1 MCMVTDKREAMTKW
15 KPKAYTYDY
24 FFTIP
29 WSVFIS
35 SSGRPF
41 KGPLVDRSE
50 VLWSTDQRLLGRPTR
65 DPQNDVERKLNEIER
80 KLNEKADFRT
90 VLERDWTKLNE
101 IERDRFSTRIFPLWY
116 FYDNLYLWRSCFLT
130 SSLRQP
136 KSSPRFRYSLRY
148 ILRISWMIWT
158 YLIHYFWYSCRY
170 EPQKWLTL
178 WANA

>member
-1 MCMVTDKREAMTKW
+1 MDVHGDGYREAMTKW
-15 KPKAYTYDY
+15 KPKAYIHDF
-24 FFTIP
+24 FFTIL

-41 KGPLVDRSE
+41 KAPLVDRAE
-50 VLWSTDQRLLGRPTR
+50 VLWSTDQRPL
-65 DPQNDVERKLNEIER
+65 ERRWTKLNEIER
-80 KLNEKADFRT
+80 KLNEKADFKT

-101 IERDRFSTRIFPLWY
+101 SERDRFSTRIFSLWL

-130 SSLRQP
+130 SSLRHP
-136 KSSPRFRYSLRY
+136 KSPPRFRYSLRY

-158 YLIHYFWYSCRY
+158 YLIHFFWYSCRY

>member
-1 MCMVTDKREAMTKW
+1 MREVKAKW
-15 KPKAYTYDY
+15 KSKVYAYD
-24 FFTIP
+24 FSFTIL

-65 DPQNDVERKLNEIER
+65 DPQNDVERNWTKIEW

-90 VLERDWTKLNE
+90 VLERDWTRLNE
-101 IERDRFSTRIFPLWY
+101 TDSPRWFFPYNFFMTIFT
-116 FYDNLYLWRSCFLT
+116 YDIPVSW
-130 SSLRQP
+130 LRHCVTQSP
-136 KSSPRFRYSLRY
+136 PPRFRYSLRY

-158 YLIHYFWYSCRY
+158 YLVHFFWVVM
-170 EPQKWLTL
+170 
-178 WANA
+178 